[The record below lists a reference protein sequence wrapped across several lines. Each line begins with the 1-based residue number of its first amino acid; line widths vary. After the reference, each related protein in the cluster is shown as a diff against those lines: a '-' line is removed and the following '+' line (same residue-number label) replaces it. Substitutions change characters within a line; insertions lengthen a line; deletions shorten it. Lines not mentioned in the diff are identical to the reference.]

1 MKNAGQGRI
10 SPGVALFL
18 LASIL
23 VSFLAASAAPTPL
36 YGIYQ
41 ERWHFSP
48 ITTTVVFAVYA
59 LAVLA
64 SLLTFGKLSDHVG
77 RRPVL
82 LVAIAIQMIALVV
95 FVFAGGVP
103 TLVAARVV
111 QGLAAGVAT
120 APSAPPCSTSTPHV
134 ARSRTRS
141 PPASGPVP
149 VPCCRRC
156 SSSSSPRRPDWCTS
170 SCSSSC

>member
-1 MKNAGQGRI
+1 MPIVGRGRL
-10 SPGVALFL
+10 SPTVSLVL

-36 YGIYQ
+36 YGVYQ

-48 ITTTVVFAVYA
+48 VTTTVVFAVYA

-64 SLLTFGKLSDHVG
+64 SLLIFGKLSDHVG

-82 LVAIAIQMIALVV
+82 AVAIAVQMLALVV
-95 FVFAGGVP
+95 FIFANGVP
-103 TLVAARVV
+103 ACLSPASCR
-111 QGLAAGVAT
+111 GWLP
-120 APSAPPCSTSTPHV
+120 APPPAPWAPPCSTSTGSG

-141 PPASGPVP
+141 PPASVP
-149 VPCCRRC
+149 EAVPCSRRC
-156 SSSSSPRRPDWCTS
+156 SSSSCPRRRDWCTS
-170 SCSSSC
+170 SSS